1 MNIYRVLYILR
12 LYVQSV
18 CRWRVGG
25 DFSFES
31 YTYVS
36 RAWLDAWTTDNGSSP
51 ATNTNHEPRG
61 WMRVAPR
68 WHGRGSDRPHPT
80 RRDHAQSTRW
90 ASWGWGST
98 DPWSGYVDG
107 RSEVLF
113 VIDVVVVVVWWRMAS
128 NGCIGIIMIWR
139 CWGYNQS
146 WVEFRCLYLVCNVC
160 TRRAKRKI
168 LFALLF
174 KLKYEKKLNKKNE
187 KRQRF
192 NINKFFLIFFH
203 AYVGIS

>member
-1 MNIYRVLYILR
+1 MNIYRVLYIIR

-18 CRWRVGG
+18 WRWRVGG
-25 DFSFES
+25 FFSFES
-31 YTYVS
+31 NTYVS

-51 ATNTNHEPRG
+51 VTNTNHEPRG

-80 RRDHAQSTRW
+80 RRDHAQSMRW

-113 VIDVVVVVVWWRMAS
+113 VMDVVVVVVVWWRMVS
-128 NGCIGIIMIWR
+128 ESSWFEDVGDTIKVELSFDVCIL
-139 CWGYNQS
+139 
-146 WVEFRCLYLVCNVC
+146 FCNVC

-174 KLKYEKKLNKKNE
+174 KLKYEKKIKQKKRE
-187 KRQRF
+187 KTT
-192 NINKFFLIFFH
+192 L
-203 AYVGIS
+203 